1 MPRGYNQLDSAFI
14 ENRLWLPN
22 VLRPALWLDANDEST
37 ITIATGVSEWRDK
50 SGNAR
55 NVTQATGG
63 TQPTYTLGGL
73 NGKSVLSFNGSQY
86 LTSPAAVSTWNFL
99 HNTNGST
106 VIAVWKAG
114 NVSDPNVLYSLMGT
128 SAIATANHGY
138 ALVFDDRASVP
149 RNERVV
155 GLVSRGV
162 SGVPAVANV
171 SANLAHPVNVSTI
184 LSHICDPNNATA
196 ANRSF
201 IRVNRGGVIQNNV
214 DTASPSASN
223 ASFALQIGAAG
234 NNASPLVGYIAEII
248 VLPSIASNNTR
259 QILEGYLAWKWG
271 LQNNL
276 SQDHPYLNHPPF
288 IGDN

>member
-1 MPRGYNQLDSAFI
+1 MPRGYNQLDSAFLG
-14 ENRLWLPN
+14 NRLWLPN

-50 SGNAR
+50 SGNQR

-99 HNTNGST
+99 HNTNGSS
-106 VIAVWKAG
+106 IFAVWKAA
-114 NVSDPNVLYSLMGT
+114 NISDPNALSGLIGT
-128 SAIATANHGY
+128 NAAASANIGFY
-138 ALVFDDRASVP
+138 ISYDDRASVP
-149 RNERVV
+149 TNDRL
-155 GLVSRGV
+155 LVQI
-162 SGVPAVANV
+162 SGGGSSSLSVASPDNFHPANT
-171 SANLAHPVNVSTI
+171 PVI
-184 LSHICDPNNATA
+184 LSHIRDPNNGTA

-201 IRVNRGGVIQNNV
+201 ARVNKTLNQGNTQ
-214 DTASPSASN
+214 TAAPSASN
-223 ASFALQIGAAG
+223 ASFALQVGALG
-234 NNASPLVGYIAEII
+234 NNVSPSLGYIAEVI
-248 VLPSIASNNTR
+248 VLSSIASNNIR

>member
-63 TQPTYTLGGL
+63 TQPTYTLDAL
-73 NGKSVLSFNGSQY
+73 NGKSVLSFSGSQY

-99 HNTNGST
+99 HNTNGSS
-106 VIAVWKAG
+106 IFAVWKAG
-114 NVSDPNVLYSLMGT
+114 NVSDPNAVYSLMGNN
-128 SAIATANHGY
+128 AGATGNIGFY
-138 ALVFDDRASVP
+138 LIYDDRVSSS
-149 RNERVV
+149 RNDRV
-155 GLVSRGV
+155 LSIISRGI
-162 SGVPAVANV
+162 SGQSPVVNITADG
-171 SANLAHPVNVSTI
+171 AHPANTPTI
-184 LSHICDPNNATA
+184 ISQVADPNNGTA

-201 IRVNRGGVIQNNV
+201 LRINRTLIQNNTDLFAPV
-214 DTASPSASN
+214 ATN
-223 ASFALQIGAAG
+223 ASFALQIGACG
-234 NNASPLVGYIAEII
+234 NNIIPLVGYIAEVII
-248 VLPSIASNNTR
+248 LPSIASNNTR